1 MGSWHKNCPAPSC
14 FFSKKSAPKSLTVE
28 KSVVECSRMNN
39 TTSVKRGRGRPVGS
53 TSFVN
58 VSLADLDQFVG
69 TKSAIPV
76 SRIWLQKM
84 GLAIQPI
91 TRSISEVAD
100 ATDTTPKVEFK
111 ITKL

>member
-1 MGSWHKNCPAPSC
+1 LTGAKN
-14 FFSKKSAPKSLTVE
+14 
-28 KSVVECSRMNN
+28 VVQCSRMNQ
-39 TTSVKRGRGRPVGS
+39 TTTATIVKRGRGRPAGS

-76 SRIWLQKM
+76 SRVWLQKM

-91 TRSISEVAD
+91 SRSISEVNESD
-100 ATDTTPKVEFK
+100 SSPKVEFK

>member
-1 MGSWHKNCPAPSC
+1 
-14 FFSKKSAPKSLTVE
+14 
-28 KSVVECSRMNN
+28 MNQ
-39 TTSVKRGRGRPVGS
+39 TTTATIVKRGRGRPVGS

-84 GLAIQPI
+84 GPAIQPI
-91 TRSISEVAD
+91 SRSISEVSD
-100 ATDTTPKVEFK
+100 DSSPKVEFK

>member
-1 MGSWHKNCPAPSC
+1 MTGAEN
-14 FFSKKSAPKSLTVE
+14 
-28 KSVVECSRMNN
+28 VVQCSRMNQ
-39 TTSVKRGRGRPVGS
+39 TTTATIVKRGRGRPAGS

-58 VSLADLDQFVG
+58 VSLADLEQYVG

-76 SRIWLQKM
+76 SRVWLQKM

-91 TRSISEVAD
+91 SRSISEVD
-100 ATDTTPKVEFK
+100 DSDSSPKVEFK

>member
-1 MGSWHKNCPAPSC
+1 MENVRRPLR
-14 FFSKKSAPKSLTVE
+14 FFSKKSAQKSLTGP
-28 KSVVECSRMNN
+28 KSVVQCSRMNN

-84 GLAIQPI
+84 GLAIQPVF
-91 TRSISEVAD
+91 RSISEVND
-100 ATDTTPKVEFK
+100 SDSSPKVEFK

>member
-1 MGSWHKNCPAPSC
+1 MTGAKN
-14 FFSKKSAPKSLTVE
+14 
-28 KSVVECSRMNN
+28 VVQCSRMNQ
-39 TTSVKRGRGRPVGS
+39 TITATIVKRGRGRPAGS

-76 SRIWLQKM
+76 SRVWLQKM

-91 TRSISEVAD
+91 SRSISEVNESD
-100 ATDTTPKVEFK
+100 SSPKVEFK